1 MNRQS
6 MILGITLS
14 VFSGLFVSPPP
25 AHAIDAPFVHYKMD
39 DNAPSLTVIDSGSG
53 GQDAIATSNTD
64 ILSVA
69 GQKDS
74 AFDFQGTDRLDISAF
89 GNQIKNDQ
97 IGTVV
102 FWMKPVIATDAIFV
116 LGASTADTHFVFR
129 IIYGKIEAVAQHNV
143 TRVVQARGTTV
154 LPLGQWVHCA
164 YVQDGTQMRIYIN
177 GVEETVDFAPND
189 DWGAW
194 LGDVNGSGQID
205 RFVLGGTNSAGTG
218 NTFFSGSMDDFR
230 YYRRALSAEE
240 VQTLYSGETI
250 EPVVSVK
257 SYQKISST
265 EGNLIGPLADTGGF
279 GRSVTWLGNLGP
291 GAPTPRAVAVGNP
304 FFQNGLGYIW
314 ILFLNTDGTV
324 AVEQRIANGSGGLP
338 EGTLNANLFGVA
350 IASLGDIDGDGVVD
364 IAVGESNFF
373 AGNSKGAAWI
383 LRLNS
388 NGTVKAYQKIAEGF
402 GGFPA
407 GALDMND
414 DFGNALALLG
424 DLNNDGFKE
433 LAVGAP
439 GDDDGTGQPV
449 GLSQAGAIWIL
460 SLTST
465 GMVNS
470 YQKISQLS
478 GNGPDLGNND
488 LLGTSLAWLGNL
500 GPQAPTPNALAV
512 GAIFDEEVGVERG
525 AAYILFL
532 NNNGTV
538 NAYQKINEL
547 HGNFA
552 GALDDFD
559 RFGISMGT
567 IGDMDGDSVS
577 DLAVGAYLDNDG
589 GDRRGAVWLLLL
601 NPDGTVKARQKISD
615 ISGGFTGAMD
625 DVDQFGVSISS
636 LGDFNTDG
644 IIDIAV
650 GAQRDDD
657 GGIDRGAIWILFLD
671 SPLGNRR
678 HVININA
685 QVNGHPDFGHA
696 PLIVPLTAG
705 KYELTFINPD
715 INPDALYSAWS
726 ANNASVVWR
735 TAYKFLSADIPVAL
749 GSGGV
754 FPEASTAHE
763 AFDLTMPKR
772 MHFSLPENQDI
783 RFYIGDHIVYDNLG
797 GVSLLLQKVD
807 NLGPIA
813 NAGLNQSAHYGAT
826 VMMDASESSDPDMN
840 HPLTFFWTIAK
851 SPADPEGCTVDL
863 TNASDMTPVFTAPF
877 FDCTYTLSLVVTDSL
892 GKTSEPVNAVVST
905 YNTPPIADAGDDLPA
920 SYIGQIL
927 SLNGLESYDPDGDA
941 ISYLWSVIS
950 PANSNH
956 VIDNPVSPTPQI
968 TIEQHTNYEFRL
980 TVEDEFGVQSNTA
993 TDIASVLI
1001 SFENIAPVARAGG
1014 NLSINV
1020 FETAVLDGSG
1030 SSDVNNDPLTYQ
1042 WCLVNKPDGSKV
1054 SLACTF
1060 SHSPLAQIVP
1070 DLHGEYVAQLIVNDS
1085 FVDSPPATA
1094 RITAASTGNAVIQKL
1109 QEAIG
1114 VINNLNPEVFKN
1126 SNLVNALTNKINAAI
1141 MDVQNGNYQDALG
1154 KLQNDIIRKTNGC
1167 VDNGQPD
1174 KNDWISVN
1182 DPNSSLDPCEDGQFL
1197 VYHLLQLSVV
1207 FLSDLI

>member
-53 GQDAIATSNTD
+53 GHDAIATSNTD

-69 GQKDS
+69 GQKDL
-74 AFDFQGTDRLDISAF
+74 AFDFQGTDRLDIPAF

-218 NTFFSGSMDDFR
+218 NTFFSGTMDDFR
-230 YYRRALSAEE
+230 YYQRALSAEE
-240 VQTLYSGETI
+240 IQMLYSGETA
-250 EPVVSVK
+250 EPLVWVK
-257 SYQKISST
+257 SHQKISST
-265 EGNLIGPLADTGGF
+265 EGNFPGPIFEGQFF
-279 GRSVTWLGNLGP
+279 GRSVEWLGNLGP
-291 GAPTPRAVAVGNP
+291 DAPTPRAIAVGNVQDGP
-304 FFQNGLGYIW
+304 GSVW
-314 ILFLNTDGTV
+314 ILFLNSDGTV
-324 AVEQRIANGSGGLP
+324 ASQQKITNGSGGLP
-338 EGTLNANLFGVA
+338 AGTLTANNFGLS
-350 IASLGDIDGDGVVD
+350 ISSLGDLDGDGIVD
-364 IAVGESNFF
+364 IAVGE
-373 AGNSKGAAWI
+373 AGNSKGAVWI
-383 LRLNS
+383 LRLKS
-388 NGTVKAYQKIAEGF
+388 NGEVKDNAYLKIADNS
-402 GGFPA
+402 GGFPL
-407 GALDMND
+407 GFIDLLD
-414 DFGNALALLG
+414 DFGTSLAFLG

-439 GDDDGTGQPV
+439 GDDDGTGLAPGQ
-449 GLSQAGAIWIL
+449 SQAGAVWIL
-460 SLTST
+460 SLTSN
-465 GMVNS
+465 GWVNT
-470 YQKISQLS
+470 YQKISQTQ
-478 GNGPDLGNND
+478 GNGPDFDNND
-488 LLGTSLAWLGNL
+488 AFATSLAWLGDL
-500 GPQAPTPNALAV
+500 GPGAPTPNALGA
-512 GAIFDEEVGVERG
+512 GAIFDAEVGEERG

-538 NAYQKINEL
+538 NSFQKINDVQ
-547 HGNFA
+547 GNFS
-552 GALDDFD
+552 GRLPDFS
-559 RFGISMGT
+559 RFGVSMSPL
-567 IGDMDGDSVS
+567 GDMDGNGVN
-577 DLAVGAYLDNDG
+577 DLAVGAYVDDDG
-589 GDRRGAVWLLLL
+589 GTNRGAVWLLLL
-601 NPDGTVKARQKISD
+601 NTDGTVQAEQKISD
-615 ISGGFTGAMD
+615 LAGGFTGILD
-625 DVDQFGVSISS
+625 DFDLFGVSVSS
-636 LGDFNTDG
+636 LGDFNNDG
-644 IIDIAV
+644 VTDIAV

-657 GGIDRGAIWILFLD
+657 GGTDRGAIWILFLD

-715 INPDALYSAWS
+715 TNPDALYSAWS

-772 MHFSLPENQDI
+772 MHFSLSENQDV